1 MSKPSE
7 KKRLVLCIVGLTQ
20 DLLAYMPKLAK
31 WTSNQQM
38 ATLNPPLPAVTCT
51 SQSTMITGKMPN
63 AHGIVGNGWYFKDLA
78 EIGFWKQ
85 SNHLVEAPKVWEILK
100 QEDPDFTVAK
110 MFWWYNM
117 YAKVDFAVTPRP
129 VYPADGRKIPSIY
142 TQPPELKAE
151 FQSKLGTF
159 PLFNFWGPT
168 ASIVSS
174 QWIAKATLELMRKES
189 PNLALCY
196 LPHLDYD
203 LQKFGR
209 ANPALIQ
216 KACTEIDDLSM
227 QMIEEAQDMGYDLII
242 VSEYGIEDVSHVIDI
257 NRMLRKAGYL
267 KVQLVDTGW
276 ELLDAGASQAFA
288 AADHQIAHVYVEDEQ
303 IIPKLKDL
311 LSKVEGIELILDKD
325 QQKAYQIEHARSGDL
340 VLVAEKGAW
349 FSYYYWLDESKRPD
363 FATSVDIHRK
373 PGYDPAE
380 LFIDPKILFP
390 KLKVISKLALKFLG
404 FRYYMDLIAT
414 NGQQVKGS
422 HGRTPTSKSLGPVI
436 ISNLPLFKNDE
447 HLEMKTVFDLILKS
461 FH

>member
-404 FRYYMDLIAT
+404 FRY
-414 NGQQVKGS
+414 
-422 HGRTPTSKSLGPVI
+422 
-436 ISNLPLFKNDE
+436 
-447 HLEMKTVFDLILKS
+447 
-461 FH
+461 